1 PTAGAGSSVG
11 FERTLRPAARRSSP
25 RISPTSSSTAGR
37 SSWSFDGMAPF
48 LTIVMRDV
56 RIAGRRLSEAANPLL
71 FFVIVTTL
79 FPLAL
84 SPSTDEIR
92 EVGTGVLW
100 VSALL
105 SSLLALEGLFRS
117 DADDGSLEQLMLS
130 PVPLGVTVL
139 AKIAAHWLITIL
151 PLAALTPL
159 LALSY
164 SMPIAALPTMFGALL
179 LATPTLSVLV
189 ALGAALTVGLR
200 RGGAIVGLLVLPLT
214 APLLIFGTRATDLAL
229 HNEPTAGPLYLLAA
243 FAALTLALGPSAI
256 G

>member
-1 PTAGAGSSVG
+1 
-11 FERTLRPAARRSSP
+11 
-25 RISPTSSSTAGR
+25 
-37 SSWSFDGMAPF
+37 MAPF
-48 LTIVMRDV
+48 LTIVLRDV
-56 RIAGRRLSEAANPLL
+56 RIAVRRLSEAANPLL
-71 FFVIVTTL
+71 FFIIVTTL

-117 DADDGSLEQLMLS
+117 DAEDGSLEQLMLS

-139 AKIAAHWLITIL
+139 GKIAAHWLITIL
-151 PLAALTPL
+151 PLIALVPI

-164 SMPIAALPTMFGALL
+164 SMPITALPTMFYALL

-214 APLLIFGTRATDLAL
+214 APLLIFGTRATDFAL
-229 HNEPTAGPLYLLAA
+229 HDEPTAGPLYLLAA
-243 FAALTLALGPSAI
+243 LAALALALGPVAI
-256 G
+256 AAALRVGIE